1 MAIVNSSFKILHWAL
16 GLSVAIHALVLSIKF
31 ASPLV
36 ERWSPPNAM
45 IMAVLVNA
53 SSQAAPKKASVI
65 AQTQLNGGGNLDEKG
80 WTPSSPLERST
91 TAISLEKRQTDGVD
105 EKSVAKLENEI
116 AQLMAQAK
124 NSDWKAS
131 EVPKSASKREAMDID
146 KMAIDLAARID
157 KQAQAYASR
166 PKKVFI
172 GLQASQ
178 SDLAVWIEAWQR
190 KIEGVGNAFYPEQAQ
205 GKIRGALILTAGV
218 RKDGRVESIKIDRSS
233 GHKLLDDSA
242 VKIMEMSGPFE
253 PFEPGVSKRIDVLYI
268 TRQWKFGPSGFERL
282 EEGVIGNAEGNDE

>member
-1 MAIVNSSFKILHWAL
+1 
-16 GLSVAIHALVLSIKF
+16 
-31 ASPLV
+31 
-36 ERWSPPNAM
+36 M

-53 SSQAAPKKASVI
+53 SSKDAPKKASMI
-65 AQTQLNGGGNLDEKG
+65 AQVQLNGGGNLDEKG
-80 WTPSSPLERST
+80 WTPSSPLERNQ
-91 TAISLEKRQTDGVD
+91 TAISLQKKISEGTD
-105 EKSVAKLENEI
+105 EKSVEKLESEI
-116 AQLMAQAK
+116 AQLMTQAK
-124 NSDWKAS
+124 ASAWKAS
-131 EVPKSASKREAMDID
+131 DIPKNAAKREAMDID

-190 KIEGVGNAFYPEQAQ
+190 KIEGVGNALYPEQAQ
-205 GKIRGALILTAGV
+205 GKVRGTLILTAGV

-233 GHKLLDDSA
+233 GHQLLDDSA
-242 VKIMEMSGPFE
+242 MKIMEMSGPFE
-253 PFEPGVSKRIDVLYI
+253 PFDSGVSKRIDVLYI

-282 EEGVIGNAEGNDE
+282 ETGVILDAGK